1 MWIYNYYIA
10 VLILAI
16 IFFLISNQKLNILI
30 AIIIIIIIGYF
41 YLTKITDYNNNN
53 KLTEKNIISEI
64 NTDIKE
70 RQYISNENYFLK
82 KFSNEIKYLQKDKR
96 LLDIIINIRFIKRY
110 DSSKYTN
117 IVLYIDKFYKI
128 YIFILANRYDIKKYF
143 STFILLRNTIIREL
157 YSIYIILPTK
167 MKYYYGFDSFVEL
180 KKSISDF
187 IEYSRKMIT
196 ILERFG
202 YQEKKVYYLNDTKYK
217 PYDND
222 YINEVY

>member
-70 RQYISNENYFLK
+70 RKYISNENYFLK

-96 LLDIIINIRFIKRY
+96 LLDIILNIRFIKRY
-110 DSSKYTN
+110 DTSKYTN

-157 YSIYIILPTK
+157 YSIYIILPVK

-180 KKSISDF
+180 KKSTSDF

-202 YQEKKVYYLNDTKYK
+202 YQEKEVYYLNDTKYK
-217 PYDND
+217 PYEND

>member
-10 VLILAI
+10 ILILAI

-41 YLTKITDYNNNN
+41 YLNKIKDYNDNN
-53 KLTEKNIISEI
+53 KLADKNIIASI

-82 KFSNEIKYLQKDKR
+82 KFSNEIKYLQKDKK
-96 LLDIIINIRFIKRY
+96 LLDIILNIRFIKRY

-117 IVLYIDKFYKI
+117 IVLYIDKLYKI
-128 YIFILANRYDIKKYF
+128 YIFILANRYDIKNYF
-143 STFILLRNTIIREL
+143 NTFILLRNTIIREL
-157 YSIYIILPTK
+157 YSIYIVLPVK
-167 MKYYYGFDSFVEL
+167 MKYYYGFNSFVEL
-180 KKSISDF
+180 KKSIADF

-196 ILERFG
+196 ILERYG
-202 YQEKKVYYLNDTKYK
+202 YQEKEVYYLSDTKYK

>member
-10 VLILAI
+10 ILILAI

-30 AIIIIIIIGYF
+30 AIIIIIIISYF
-41 YLTKITDYNNNN
+41 YLNKIKDYNDNN
-53 KLTEKNIISEI
+53 KLNDKNIISSI
-64 NTDIKE
+64 NKDIKE
-70 RQYISNENYFLK
+70 RQYISNENYFFK
-82 KFSNEIKYLQKDKR
+82 KFSNEIKYLQKDKK

-117 IVLYIDKFYKI
+117 IVLYIDKLYKI

-157 YSIYIILPTK
+157 YSIYIILPVK

-180 KKSISDF
+180 KKSTSDF

-202 YQEKKVYYLNDTKYK
+202 YQEKEVYYLNDTKYK
-217 PYDND
+217 PYEND

>member
-96 LLDIIINIRFIKRY
+96 LLDIIINIRY
-110 DSSKYTN
+110 
-117 IVLYIDKFYKI
+117 
-128 YIFILANRYDIKKYF
+128 
-143 STFILLRNTIIREL
+143 LLTW
-157 YSIYIILPTK
+157 
-167 MKYYYGFDSFVEL
+167 G
-180 KKSISDF
+180 
-187 IEYSRKMIT
+187 
-196 ILERFG
+196 
-202 YQEKKVYYLNDTKYK
+202 
-217 PYDND
+217 
-222 YINEVY
+222 

>member
-10 VLILAI
+10 ILILAI

-41 YLTKITDYNNNN
+41 YLNKIKDYDDNN
-53 KLTEKNIISEI
+53 KLADKNIIASI

-82 KFSNEIKYLQKDKR
+82 KFSNEIKYLQKDKK
-96 LLDIIINIRFIKRY
+96 LLDIILNIRFIKRY

-117 IVLYIDKFYKI
+117 IVLYIDKLYKI
-128 YIFILANRYDIKKYF
+128 YIFILANRYDIKNYF
-143 STFILLRNTIIREL
+143 NTFILLRNTIIREL
-157 YSIYIILPTK
+157 YSIYIVLPVK
-167 MKYYYGFDSFVEL
+167 MKYYYGFNSFDEL
-180 KKSISDF
+180 KKSIADF

-196 ILERFG
+196 ILERYG
-202 YQEKKVYYLNDTKYK
+202 YQEKEVYYLSDTKYK

>member
-70 RQYISNENYFLK
+70 RKYISNENYFLK

-96 LLDIIINIRFIKRY
+96 LLDIILNIRFIKRY
-110 DSSKYTN
+110 DTSKYTN

-157 YSIYIILPTK
+157 YSIYIILPAK

>member
-10 VLILAI
+10 ILILAI

-41 YLTKITDYNNNN
+41 YLNKIKDYDDNN
-53 KLTEKNIISEI
+53 KLADKNIIASI

-96 LLDIIINIRFIKRY
+96 LLDIILNIRFIKRY

-117 IVLYIDKFYKI
+117 IVLYIDKLYKI
-128 YIFILANRYDIKKYF
+128 YIFILANRYDIKNYF
-143 STFILLRNTIIREL
+143 NTFILLRNTIIREL
-157 YSIYIILPTK
+157 YSIYIVLPVK
-167 MKYYYGFDSFVEL
+167 MKYYYGFNSFDEL
-180 KKSISDF
+180 KKSIADF

-196 ILERFG
+196 ILERYG
-202 YQEKKVYYLNDTKYK
+202 YQEKEVYYLSDTKYK

>member
-1 MWIYNYYIA
+1 M
-10 VLILAI
+10 
-16 IFFLISNQKLNILI
+16 
-30 AIIIIIIIGYF
+30 
-41 YLTKITDYNNNN
+41 
-53 KLTEKNIISEI
+53 
-64 NTDIKE
+64 
-70 RQYISNENYFLK
+70 
-82 KFSNEIKYLQKDKR
+82 
-96 LLDIIINIRFIKRY
+96 DIIINIRFIKRY

>member
-10 VLILAI
+10 ILILAI

-41 YLTKITDYNNNN
+41 YLNKIKDYDDNN
-53 KLTEKNIISEI
+53 KLADKNIIASI

-82 KFSNEIKYLQKDKR
+82 KFSNEIKYLQKDKK
-96 LLDIIINIRFIKRY
+96 LLDIILNIRFIKRY

-117 IVLYIDKFYKI
+117 IVLYIDKLYKI
-128 YIFILANRYDIKKYF
+128 YIFILANRYDIKNYF
-143 STFILLRNTIIREL
+143 NTFILLINTIIIEL
-157 YSIYIILPTK
+157 YSIYIVLPVK
-167 MKYYYGFDSFVEL
+167 MKYYYVFNSFVEL
-180 KKSISDF
+180 KKSIDDF

-196 ILERFG
+196 ILERYG
-202 YQEKKVYYLNDTKYK
+202 YQEKEVYYLSDTKYK